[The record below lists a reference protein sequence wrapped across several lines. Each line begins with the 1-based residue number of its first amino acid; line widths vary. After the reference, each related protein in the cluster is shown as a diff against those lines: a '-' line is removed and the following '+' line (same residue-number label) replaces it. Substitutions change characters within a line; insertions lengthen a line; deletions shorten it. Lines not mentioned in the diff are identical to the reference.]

1 MIGRNTPDGQIC
13 WICSLDS
20 HVQTLYNLAD
30 YRALLSSLASR
41 ASTSSF
47 DKRST
52 IEQSYRTT
60 LVLLPYNLTKS
71 TPAPPAL
78 LIAFKKILWCV
89 QWIQRKHNQPRDANK
104 ESRSSYMYLNGLSN
118 LCDKSWGK
126 FQIVLESPLDA
137 TATPAVE
144 DAGAQPGL
152 EGEHTAPIVTQFFR
166 KGRWLLCP
174 DPI

>member
-52 IEQSYRTT
+52 IGSYTSHSLLFLTT

-78 LIAFKKILWCV
+78 LAEKCSNPLRPFLCIL
-89 QWIQRKHNQPRDANK
+89 
-104 ESRSSYMYLNGLSN
+104 LS
-118 LCDKSWGK
+118 LA
-126 FQIVLESPLDA
+126 DA
-137 TATPAVE
+137 T
-144 DAGAQPGL
+144 L
-152 EGEHTAPIVTQFFR
+152 
-166 KGRWLLCP
+166 
-174 DPI
+174 